1 MSSDK
6 NTQRPYSIEPYS
18 PEWPALFS
26 TIRDKVKSVF
36 GPKASTIEHVGSTAV
51 PGMHAKRC
59 IDVMVIVSDIHDL
72 VSEGAAMQQLGYER
86 KDNYINPDTIMF
98 DKADVDGRKV
108 ENIHV
113 CLPGSFNEH
122 QFLVGRDYLRTHP
135 ERAQMYNEL
144 KAELNKKYPD
154 DYISYRN
161 AKQDFLK
168 ETKRLA
174 EEWARQQETKRK

>member
-72 VSEGAAMQQLGYER
+72 
-86 KDNYINPDTIMF
+86 NPDTIMF